1 MLSSLLHTLEEAGRS
16 SGSSTSTSDRE
27 PFMSRCEAEAQR
39 REVLTLVLQGCV
51 GATGSDALDVME
63 HVAEVRHLLIDVVDS
78 AGTQCNARTFV
89 VTSPCLLH
97 ALISLHCSTPLR
109 VCALFVDQNRCR
121 ATSWAARS
129 TTRRRTAS

>member
-78 AGTQCNARTFV
+78 AGT
-89 VTSPCLLH
+89 
-97 ALISLHCSTPLR
+97 
-109 VCALFVDQNRCR
+109 
-121 ATSWAARS
+121 
-129 TTRRRTAS
+129 